1 MTHSKTRREK
11 QRSYLLN
18 HADPRPLNFFSRFK
32 YRSSSNA
39 YHDYGLRLNRA
50 LQEAP
55 DSKKLLNLRRK
66 WDNDEYRDDWAC
78 YKDSLED
85 RKANRK
91 VKKRK
96 REAHISFH
104 EQLDGGLDGKS
115 RQTGDTTSDNDRELV
130 NNDDTS
136 FVTQTEST
144 SSDNDDDNSN
154 ISLVAQTQTETTTTD
169 NYDDS
174 KKFVSS
180 LAPQIEIVLGDFISN
195 EERSNDE
202 LDAYVNE
209 TIRDGNKW
217 IVCDTDVRDLL
228 VKWKQE
234 KPRPRTDLAFY
245 DIIDITPGSN
255 SDFVQSLPND
265 AVQDMKQSKRFPTPN
280 VDEMKNYII
289 DFIKTNEFRNFVDE
303 SYLKTRVNNKTKF
316 VWDYLNILVE
326 SFERDNDL
334 TNYNLSEFGYREIFF
349 TPLIRSLFRGTHR
362 EMNIYFGNRKK
373 KDGEDRN
380 VGRKIDII
388 WSMKLTDLEFSI
400 GEISGPPNQL
410 DHSHFFNDKIKIA
423 KMLKVSINRIV
434 KKYGGTGMDLSLVK
448 LYGLHVY
455 YNEVIVYEMSIPFRG
470 LYIFCE
476 VMRSKLPTNEVEI
489 GLILQSVSVFLKF
502 KELLGKSL
510 ADLRKYIQD
519 ACTRTPDNNENAHLF
534 ITLTDLTPEKKKVQP
549 VNGKKRK

>member
-1 MTHSKTRREK
+1 IAKSWEQNRSHEKIYLHKPKFINCETNNGGTVYDGVNRGAITSNNSGLPKKVEKRRSPFGMELRERKK
-11 QRSYLLN
+11 QVHYDEN
-18 HADPRPLNFFSRFK
+18 QDPDFS
-32 YRSSSNA
+32 
-39 YHDYGLRLNRA
+39 D
-50 LQEAP
+50 
-55 DSKKLLNLRRK
+55 
-66 WDNDEYRDDWAC
+66 
-78 YKDSLED
+78 
-85 RKANRK
+85 
-91 VKKRK
+91 
-96 REAHISFH
+96 
-104 EQLDGGLDGKS
+104 
-115 RQTGDTTSDNDRELV
+115 
-130 NNDDTS
+130 
-136 FVTQTEST
+136 
-144 SSDNDDDNSN
+144 SSDYLEPKRLTYEIEDEPALEQKLSDSPE
-154 ISLVAQTQTETTTTD
+154 ETT
-169 NYDDS
+169 NM
-174 KKFVSS
+174 
-180 LAPQIEIVLGDFISN
+180 SN
-195 EERSNDE
+195 NE

-228 VKWKQE
+228 IKWKQE

-245 DIIDITPGSN
+245 DIIDITLGSN
-255 SDFVQSLPND
+255 SDFVQSLPID
-265 AVQDMKQSKRFPTPN
+265 AVQDMKQSKMFPTPNMDN

-349 TPLIRSLFRGTHR
+349 TPLTRSLFRGTHR
-362 EMNIYFGNRKK
+362 EMNIYFGEKYLFASTEDRNREK

-380 VGRKIDII
+380 FGRKIDII
-388 WSMKLTDLEFSI
+388 WSMKPTDLEFSI

-423 KMLKVSINRIV
+423 KMLKVIINRIV
-434 KKYGGTGMDLSLVK
+434 KKYGGTGMDLN
-448 LYGLHVY
+448 
-455 YNEVIVYEMSIPFRG
+455 NEVVVYEMSIPFRG

-489 GLILQSVSVFLKF
+489 GLLLRSVSVFLKF

-534 ITLTDLTPEKKKVQP
+534 ITLTDLTPEKKKVQL
-549 VNGKKRK
+549 VDGKKKK